1 MRMTQAEL
9 AARLQT
15 PGVIIERDSVS
26 KIESGRRFVTDY
38 EIVILAKALGVP
50 VLWLLGET

>member
-1 MRMTQAEL
+1 MTQAEL

-15 PGVIIERDSVS
+15 QGVIIERDSVS